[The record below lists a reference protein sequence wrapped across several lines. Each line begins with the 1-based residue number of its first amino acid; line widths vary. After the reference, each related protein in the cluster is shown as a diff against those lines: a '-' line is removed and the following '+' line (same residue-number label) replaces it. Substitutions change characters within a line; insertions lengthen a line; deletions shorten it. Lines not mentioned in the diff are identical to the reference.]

1 MTAAVDVERL
11 LSRQWED
18 DGVDKEEQRL
28 MKKKR
33 AARKGRVSIGGTLRA
48 KANAAGGES
57 SESGSELENEEDDE
71 EEEELYDQNVSRGFP
86 RGRTRWSKLTSSFR
100 FRRVLFDYDQAPTPY
115 HTLLVFSL
123 PNLPSLLD
131 TLISSYPPNAH
142 PRSWRSAPANAIYLF
157 ARFALYRCDEDWL
170 EELIVGV
177 VDRIE
182 KSVYVSRT
190 LEKDETRKKRS

>member
-1 MTAAVDVERL
+1 MALRNELKEQIRWEKENWVKEVAVTAAVDVERL

-71 EEEELYDQNVSRGFP
+71 EEEELYDQNVSRVSLEAE
-86 RGRTRWSKLTSSFR
+86 RDGRS
-100 FRRVLFDYDQAPTPY
+100 
-115 HTLLVFSL
+115 
-123 PNLPSLLD
+123 
-131 TLISSYPPNAH
+131 
-142 PRSWRSAPANAIYLF
+142 
-157 ARFALYRCDEDWL
+157 
-170 EELIVGV
+170 
-177 VDRIE
+177 
-182 KSVYVSRT
+182 
-190 LEKDETRKKRS
+190 